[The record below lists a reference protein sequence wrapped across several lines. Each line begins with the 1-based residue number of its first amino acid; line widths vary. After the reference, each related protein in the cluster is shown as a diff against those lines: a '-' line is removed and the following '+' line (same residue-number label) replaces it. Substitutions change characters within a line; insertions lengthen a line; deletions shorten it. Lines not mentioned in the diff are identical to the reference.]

1 MLMVFSNGIEFPR
14 PSFVVNKPSLYGF
27 STDLVSIFLIIYP
40 ISIYS
45 FILFCKTNFVYLNLS
60 IQVESPEA
68 RTSFINSAVVILKN
82 YGFDG
87 LDLAWEWPKNKPKKI
102 RGALG
107 KIGNNVDR
115 VFT

>member
-1 MLMVFSNGIEFPR
+1 M
-14 PSFVVNKPSLYGF
+14 
-27 STDLVSIFLIIYP
+27 IYKLN
-40 ISIYS
+40 S
-45 FILFCKTNFVYLNLS
+45 FIDTTLLF
-60 IQVESPEA
+60 QVESPEA

-107 KIGNNVDR
+107 KIGNIVDR
-115 VFT
+115 VFI